1 LSSRSA
7 ATTAGPGQVLTQHRL
22 LVLALVSALTHAGA
36 PAVFAQTTISPIDER
51 IAREP
56 QAGWSF
62 TPGLD
67 YAFVW
72 DSNILFA
79 NTVSDNIVD
88 ERVHVVRPR
97 GELAYVGRRSGLT
110 LVYDGSL
117 VQHLALGSLNSYD
130 QRLTLHTTH
139 QLSRRGSWFARYN
152 AATSPTTELVE
163 LVGVPFARI
172 GTRHHN
178 VSTGLEMKLRR
189 TTEASVSYR
198 LQRVDF
204 AQDLTLNDLLNGGYS
219 HGGSFSLKHQ
229 WTRRLALT
237 GNYDVD
243 FARVVDGQEFTLQNS
258 SGGVEYALS
267 DAIRT
272 FAAAGVSSLGGVT
285 GDEARLGPAL
295 RLGLAANI
303 APTVV
308 SVSYSRS
315 YVPSYGFGGT
325 SDNEELISRVHFPI
339 ARRAYGAAALALRAD
354 EPLAKDLKM
363 RSTWFYGSVGYRLAD
378 WMQLEAFTS
387 GTRQRIDRPGG
398 RLNRYRVGLQLS
410 TATTTRIR

>member
-1 LSSRSA
+1 M
-7 ATTAGPGQVLTQHRL
+7 HNRL
-22 LVLALVSALTHAGA
+22 LVIALVGALAHISAPTGL
-36 PAVFAQTTISPIDER
+36 AQTTISPIDER
-51 IAREP
+51 IARDP
-56 QAGWSF
+56 RPGWSF

-79 NTVSDNIVD
+79 NTVSDHIID
-88 ERVHVVRPR
+88 ERVHVLRPR
-97 GELAYVGRRSGLT
+97 GELAYSGRRSGLT
-110 LVYDGSL
+110 LGYDGSL
-117 VQHLALGSLNSYD
+117 LQHLAFGSLNSYD

-139 QLSRRGSWFARYN
+139 QLSRRNSWFARYE

-172 GTRHHN
+172 GTRRQN
-178 VSTGLEMKLRR
+178 VATGLEMMLRR
-189 TTEASVSYR
+189 TTEATVSYR

-204 AQDLTLNDLLNGGYS
+204 AEDLTLNDVLRGGYS
-219 HGGSFSLKHQ
+219 HGGSLSLKHH

-243 FARVVDGQEFTLQNS
+243 FANVVDGQQFTLQNS
-258 SGGVEYALS
+258 SAGVEYAVS

-272 FAAAGVSSLGGVT
+272 FAAAGVSYLGGVT
-285 GDEARLGPAL
+285 GAKGRMGPAL
-295 RLGLAANI
+295 RLGLATNI
-303 APTVV
+303 APAIV
-308 SVSYSRS
+308 SVTYSRS

-325 SDNEELISRVHFPI
+325 SDNEELMSRVQFPI
-339 ARRAYGAAALALRAD
+339 ARRAYTAGALAWRAN
-354 EPLAKDLKM
+354 EPLARDLKLH
-363 RSTWFYGSVGYRLAD
+363 STWFYGSVGYRLAD

-387 GTRQRIDRPGG
+387 GTRQRTDRPGG
-398 RLNRYRVGLQLS
+398 RLNRYQVGLQLS

>member
-1 LSSRSA
+1 M
-7 ATTAGPGQVLTQHRL
+7 HNRL
-22 LVLALVSALTHAGA
+22 LVIAFVGALAHVGA
-36 PAVFAQTTISPIDER
+36 PAVLAQTTISPIDER

-56 QAGWSF
+56 RTGWSF

-79 NTVSDNIVD
+79 NTVSDNIIE

-110 LVYDGSL
+110 LSYDGSFL
-117 VQHLALGSLNSYD
+117 QHLAFGSLNSYD

-139 QLSRRGSWFARYN
+139 QLSRRSSWFARYE

-172 GTRHHN
+172 GTRHQN
-178 VSTGLEMKLRR
+178 VATGLEMKLRR
-189 TTEASVSYR
+189 TTEATVSYR
-198 LQRVDF
+198 LQLVDF

-229 WTRRLALT
+229 RTRRLALT

-243 FARVVDGQEFTLQNS
+243 FASVVDGQEFTLQNS
-258 SGGVEYALS
+258 SGGVEYAVS
-267 DAIRT
+267 DAIST
-272 FAAAGVSSLGGVT
+272 FAAAGVSYLGGVT
-285 GDEARLGPAL
+285 GAVGRMGPAL
-295 RLGLAANI
+295 RLGLATNI
-303 APTVV
+303 SPAVV
-308 SVSYSRS
+308 SVTYSRA

-339 ARRAYGAAALALRAD
+339 ARRAYASAALALRTN
-354 EPLAKDLKM
+354 EPLSKDLKL

-387 GTRQRIDRPGG
+387 GTRQRTDRPGG